1 MSRIKKGGAA
11 VCAVSAIIA
20 IVTSNYKDEIRT
32 SEKGLEIIG
41 NAESCRREPYNC
53 PAGILTDGIGNTH
66 GVMAG
71 KRKSDDEIAR
81 DWVKNIASAEQC
93 VNKYANGSKLTQ
105 GQFDAAVSIT
115 FNAGCGNMQ
124 KSTMFKMF
132 RQGYAKQACGEFSKW
147 VYGDGKVLP
156 GLVKRRAVEGELC
169 RS

>member
-41 NAESCRREPYNC
+41 NAESCRRDPYNC

-66 GVMAG
+66 GVVAG

-124 KSTMFKMF
+124 KSTMFKLF
-132 RQGYAKQACGEFSKW
+132 RQGYAMQACGEFSKW
-147 VYGDGKVLP
+147 IYGGGKVLP
-156 GLVKRRAVEGELC
+156 GLVNRRAVEADSC
-169 RS
+169 RN